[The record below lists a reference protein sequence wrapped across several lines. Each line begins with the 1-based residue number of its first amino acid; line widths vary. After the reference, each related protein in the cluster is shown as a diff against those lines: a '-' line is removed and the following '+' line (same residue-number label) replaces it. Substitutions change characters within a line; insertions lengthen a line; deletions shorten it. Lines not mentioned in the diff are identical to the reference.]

1 MNAAERRAFLQG
13 FRAMMPL
20 WAGVIPFGAAYA
32 VTARAAGL
40 SLLDTQLMSLLVFAG
55 GAQVSAAGLVAAGA
69 GPWTLVATTFLIN
82 VRHVLYGLA
91 LGATTPLRGW
101 RRVLAAHLLTD
112 EAFGVHVGHG
122 RGRPP
127 FLLGAGLS
135 LFLVWN
141 AATLVGSLFAHQV
154 PDPDAIGLDLVFPLA
169 FLALL
174 LPLLV
179 GPVAVVVAVLSGAVA
194 WAVAPFAGFGVA
206 VLVAGVAG
214 ATLGAAMTRGRREP
228 DPVPIGPPGT
238 GEA

>member
-1 MNAAERRAFLQG
+1 MVEPERRAFVDGL
-13 FRAMMPL
+13 RAMVPL

-55 GAQVSAAGLVAAGA
+55 GAQFSAAGLVAAGA

-91 LGATTPLRGW
+91 LSATTPLTGW
-101 RRVLAAHLLTD
+101 RRVVAAHVLTD
-112 EAFGVHVGHG
+112 EAFGVHVAQG
-122 RGRPP
+122 RGRAA

-135 LFLVWN
+135 LFAVWN
-141 AATLVGSLFAHQV
+141 VATLVGAVFAHQV
-154 PDPDAIGLDLVFPLA
+154 PDPGAIGLDLIFPLA

-174 LPLLV
+174 VPLLV
-179 GPVAVVVAVLSGAVA
+179 GRVALLVAAVSGAIA
-194 WAVAPFAGFGVA
+194 WALASVASFGVA

-214 ATLGAAMTRGRREP
+214 AALGAALARDPDGREAVVVH
-228 DPVPIGPPGT
+228 VPTEGAP
-238 GEA
+238 

>member
-1 MNAAERRAFLQG
+1 MV
-13 FRAMMPL
+13 PL
-20 WAGVIPFGAAYA
+20 WAGVVPFGAAYA

-55 GAQVSAAGLVAAGA
+55 GAQFSAAGLVAAGA

-91 LGATTPLRGW
+91 LSATTPLRGW
-101 RRVLAAHLLTD
+101 RRVAAAHLLTD
-112 EAFGVHVGHG
+112 EAFGVHVAHG
-122 RGRPP
+122 RGRAP

-135 LFLVWN
+135 LFVVWN
-141 AATLVGSLFAHQV
+141 AATFVGALFAHRV
-154 PDPDAIGLDLVFPLA
+154 PDPAAIGLDLVFPLA

-179 GPVAVVVAVLSGAVA
+179 HRVALVVAASAGAIA
-194 WAVAPFAGFGVA
+194 WALAPLAGFGVA

-214 ATLGAAMTRGRREP
+214 AALGAAWTRGDVEP
-228 DPVPIGPPGT
+228 VAAVVEPRPD
-238 GEA
+238 GEP